1 MKIILTFLAIVFCL
15 NLTVAQTT
23 RVYYEFTYKPNKT
36 DSAKEKEIQILI
48 FDHQKS
54 TFQSHDQL
62 QRDSLLA
69 ASMEYMGSGN
79 SHMREENFRKNIRNQ
94 YIIQT
99 DIDTSTL
106 HFTEILGNQL
116 SASYSENNTIN
127 WKLENEKR
135 EIRNISC
142 QKATTT
148 YGGRKWSAWFAPE
161 YNFSFGPY
169 TFFGLPGLIIKLYDS
184 DGNFN
189 WELNGIKTYDS
200 AALYEKND
208 LELQSFP
215 TTKLDKQKFLK
226 LKKQYL
232 EQPLGNI
239 RELFPNAS
247 GEELKNILEAE
258 RKQLEINR
266 YYNNPIEL

>member
-1 MKIILTFLAIVFCL
+1 M
-15 NLTVAQTT
+15 
-23 RVYYEFTYKPNKT
+23 
-36 DSAKEKEIQILI
+36 

-79 SHMREENFRKNIRNQ
+79 SHMLEENFRKNIRNQ

-169 TFFGLPGLIIKLYDS
+169 TFFGLPGLIIKLSDS

-232 EQPLGNI
+232 EQPLETSVNFFQMH
-239 RELFPNAS
+239 RVKN
-247 GEELKNILEAE
+247 LKIYWRQKESNLKSIATTTIPLNCK
-258 RKQLEINR
+258 RSRSIV
-266 YYNNPIEL
+266 YYRDEF

>member
-79 SHMREENFRKNIRNQ
+79 SHMLEENFRKNIRNQ

-99 DIDTSTL
+99 DIDTLYPAL
-106 HFTEILGNQL
+106 HRNSGKSAVCQL
-116 SASYSENNTIN
+116 
-127 WKLENEKR
+127 
-135 EIRNISC
+135 
-142 QKATTT
+142 
-148 YGGRKWSAWFAPE
+148 
-161 YNFSFGPY
+161 FG
-169 TFFGLPGLIIKLYDS
+169 K
-184 DGNFN
+184 
-189 WELNGIKTYDS
+189 
-200 AALYEKND
+200 
-208 LELQSFP
+208 
-215 TTKLDKQKFLK
+215 
-226 LKKQYL
+226 
-232 EQPLGNI
+232 
-239 RELFPNAS
+239 
-247 GEELKNILEAE
+247 
-258 RKQLEINR
+258 
-266 YYNNPIEL
+266 